1 LPLCVGQATWLRA
14 VRVGKHSQG
23 VKMSTRLLAGF
34 VVAAGL
40 VAVAQAPRVTQLVE
54 AQSQEAAAG
63 AAPTTAWGDPDLQGI
78 WTRDSEEP
86 LQRPSKF
93 KDKEFFTDQERA
105 DLDKLRAE
113 IIARDAS
120 TERRTINGKGSA
132 EQDVAGAYNAEIY
145 TSHLRL
151 GKRTAMVTDP
161 KDGRLPDL
169 AERAKKEMSE
179 LIAYS
184 VALKQS
190 SDVCK
195 NARPACRGGK
205 YDPTPSPRRL
215 EPPPYYITGINGLP
229 GGGGGVISRS
239 DGPEDRGHA
248 ERCMFSALPDFGGFR
263 RIVQSKNQISIL
275 YDTSQGQAW
284 IRTVPI
290 SSAPHLP
297 PHVRQWWGDSRAH
310 WEGKTL
316 VVDVTNFS
324 PKSNFNGAHEN
335 LHLIERWT
343 RLDADTIEYT
353 VRVEDPT
360 TWTAPWTATHTMKK
374 QDDLANR
381 IYPEPRCHEG
391 NYGMAALLQG
401 ARADEAAFKAGKGED
416 PAKKCLGACG
426 GFAGGFADEG
436 DDANPLR

>member
-1 LPLCVGQATWLRA
+1 MLR
-14 VRVGKHSQG
+14 KY
-23 VKMSTRLLAGF
+23 LAGI
-34 VVAAGL
+34 VVTAGL
-40 VAVAQAPRVTQLVE
+40 IGLTQLPKTVQSVE
-54 AQSQEAAAG
+54 AQGQEAAAG
-63 AAPTTAWGDPDLQGI
+63 PAPSTPWGAPDLQGI

-120 TERRTINGKGSA
+120 KERRTINGKGSA
-132 EQDVAGAYNAEIY
+132 EQDVGGAYNAEIY

-151 GKRTAMVTDP
+151 GKRTAMITDP

-169 AERAKKEMSE
+169 ADRAKKEMAA
-179 LIAYS
+179 LIEFS
-184 VALKQS
+184 LMLKQS
-190 SDVCK
+190 SDVCE
-195 NARPACRGGK
+195 NSRPACRGGK
-205 YDPTPSPRRL
+205 YIATPSPRRNDT
-215 EPPPYYITGINGLP
+215 PPYYITGLNGLP

-239 DGPEDRGHA
+239 DHPEDRGHG
-248 ERCMFSALPDFGGFR
+248 ERCMSSSIPDFGGFR
-263 RIVQSKNQISIL
+263 RIVQSKNQVAIF
-275 YDTSQGQAW
+275 YDTGQGQGW
-284 IRTVPI
+284 HRTVPI
-290 SSAPHLP
+290 TNAPHAP
-297 PHVRQWWGDSRAH
+297 ASVRQWWGDSRAH

-343 RLDADTIEYT
+343 RLDADTLEYT

-360 TWTAPWTATHTMKK
+360 TWVAPWTATHTMKK
-374 QDDLANR
+374 QDDSMNR
-381 IYPEPRCHEG
+381 IYMEPRCHEG
-391 NYGMAALLQG
+391 NYGMAALLVG
-401 ARADEAAFKAGKGED
+401 ARADEAAFKAGKGEN

-426 GFAGGFADEG
+426 GFAAGFADEG
-436 DDANPLR
+436 EDANPLR